1 MENMEIL
8 LYPLLFAL
16 GYLSCRMYESYR
28 VSAAS
33 VIMIRT
39 AQLSSLLMYTR
50 AIEQYAYVKAFVKQT
65 IQKRDGTQRDIDS
78 FEIYV
83 NNDIDYFK
91 DQCIKNMNFAV
102 PNTLR
107 EDLSIES
114 WESGMLILNE
124 QAQFV
129 QHFFNKR
136 K

>member
-1 MENMEIL
+1 
-8 LYPLLFAL
+8 
-16 GYLSCRMYESYR
+16 
-28 VSAAS
+28 
-33 VIMIRT
+33 MIRT

-65 IQKRDGTQRDIDS
+65 IQKREGTQRDIDS